1 MQRTVALLAGM
12 LVLAATS
19 KAATAA
25 EIKVLSAGAFKQ
37 VILAVQPVFEK
48 ETGHKVH
55 LDNDTVGALSKRIE
69 AGEAFDVAALTP
81 GAVES
86 LSQKGKLVTGSARNL
101 ARVGIGV
108 VVKEGAPKPDIGS
121 VEAFKQALLA
131 AKSVAYIDP

>member
-55 LDNDTVGALSKRIE
+55 LDNDTVGALSKPQAEPTTTIRRDPDAIARAV
-69 AGEAFDVAALTP
+69 AGSGTEVSSSSAGAPQAALSAH
-81 GAVES
+81 AVAGRTQQS
-86 LSQKGKLVTGSARNL
+86 GLMGGGR
-101 ARVGIGV
+101 RR
-108 VVKEGAPKPDIGS
+108 
-121 VEAFKQALLA
+121 
-131 AKSVAYIDP
+131 